1 MCLYLFL
8 PINIVL
14 FEIFSSANSE
24 CGEAATSSS
33 VFLQVK
39 FYRIVFY
46 KGHRIPNHKT
56 ETAEA
61 FFKLKDFRRWFLSG
75 TLIQNA
81 KMDLFFLFK
90 FLRFSSLDHFEVSL
104 IVPVLYF
111 KLTQYIIFQVCK
123 MWIDS
128 NLPTYKVKNKKDRH
142 DCRYRLQLL
151 IKMSLLRRNKY
162 QKGCWY

>member
-1 MCLYLFL
+1 LG
-8 PINIVL
+8 
-14 FEIFSSANSE
+14 ENSE

-33 VFLQVK
+33 VFLQLK
-39 FYRIVFY
+39 FYRIVFD
-46 KGHRIPNHKT
+46 KGHKIPNNKT
-56 ETAEA
+56 ETAKA

-90 FLRFSSLDHFEVSL
+90 FLRFSSLDRFEVSL

-123 MWIDS
+123 MWIHS
-128 NLPTYKVKNKKDRH
+128 NLPTNKVKNKKDRH
-142 DCRYRLQLL
+142 EFRDRLQLL
-151 IKMSLLRRNKY
+151 IKMSLLRRN
-162 QKGCWY
+162 

>member
-1 MCLYLFL
+1 M
-8 PINIVL
+8 
-14 FEIFSSANSE
+14 S
-24 CGEAATSSS
+24 
-33 VFLQVK
+33 
-39 FYRIVFY
+39 
-46 KGHRIPNHKT
+46 GHRIPNHKK

-61 FFKLKDFRRWFLSG
+61 FFKLKDFRRWILSG

-90 FLRFSSLDHFEVSL
+90 FLRFSSLYQFEV
-104 IVPVLYF
+104 F
-111 KLTQYIIFQVCK
+111 K

-128 NLPTYKVKNKKDRH
+128 NLPTDKVKNKKDRH
-142 DCRYRLQLL
+142 DCRDRLQLL